1 MTKIQ
6 VDDVEPF
13 AVRIF
18 VNDQPVVFQPYNPYG
33 GVPWTSKAEAETWAL
48 ETAEANIAAG
58 LWPPLG

>member
-1 MTKIQ
+1 MTTIQ
-6 VDDVEPF
+6 AEDVEPF

-18 VNDQPVVFQPYNPYG
+18 VNADLAVFQPYNPAG